1 MDLFNWTGPF
11 WLNNNVSSVASVCL
25 QYKPKNNH
33 PIDMSFHLDILRY
46 PNVVYNNRTMA
57 KLP

>member
-11 WLNNNVSSVASVCL
+11 SLNNNVSSVASVCL

-33 PIDMSFHLDILRY
+33 AIDMSFHLDILRY
-46 PNVVYNNRTMA
+46 PNVV
-57 KLP
+57 